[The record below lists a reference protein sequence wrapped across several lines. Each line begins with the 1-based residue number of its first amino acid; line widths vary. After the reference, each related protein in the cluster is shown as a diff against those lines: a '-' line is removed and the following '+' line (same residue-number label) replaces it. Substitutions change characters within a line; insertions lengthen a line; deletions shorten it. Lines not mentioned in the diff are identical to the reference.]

1 VTHGATEL
9 LEEAGA
15 QQLDGHVAV
24 PEIAARSPLE
34 LFWRRLRH
42 DKVALVSLG
51 VVVFLTLLAICAPLA
66 THMVGAPD
74 PTFQNNKALD
84 EFGSAAPPNAHNLLG
99 TDAVGRDVLSRTV
112 YGTRVSLTVA
122 FLATG
127 IALALGVVAG
137 LFAGYHRGWV
147 DSFLSRGLDVILA
160 FPVLLFAIG
169 VGSACKGEGCAG
181 GLLKPGISTVVFVIV
196 IPTFPYFAR
205 IVRGQVLSL
214 REREFVEAAQSL
226 GASSSRIM
234 FREILPNLVAPLIVY
249 ATLIIPANILFEASL
264 SFLGVGISEPNA
276 SWGAMIADAAKTF
289 DTAWWYMVFPGLALL
304 ITVLAFNL
312 LGDGL
317 QDALDPRTDR

>member
-1 VTHGATEL
+1 M
-9 LEEAGA
+9 
-15 QQLDGHVAV
+15 QV

-34 LFWRRLRH
+34 LFWRRLRD
-42 DKVALVSLG
+42 DKVALVALG
-51 VVVFLTLLAICAPLA
+51 VIASLTLVAICAPLVINMA
-66 THMVGAPD
+66 GAPD
-74 PTFQNNKALD
+74 PNAQNTKALD
-84 EFGSAAPPNAHNLLG
+84 EFGSAAAPSDSNLFG
-99 TDAVGRDVLSRTV
+99 TDDVGRDVFSRVV

-122 FLATG
+122 FLATS
-127 IALALGVVAG
+127 IALVLGVAAG

-147 DSFLSRGLDVILA
+147 DSLLSRGLDVILA

-169 VGSACKGEGCAG
+169 VGSACKGDGCAG
-181 GLLKPGISTVVFVIV
+181 GLLKPGVSTVVFVIV

-234 FREILPNLVAPLIVY
+234 FREILPNLIAPLIVY

-264 SFLGVGISEPNA
+264 SFLGVGISEPNP
-276 SWGAMIADAAKTF
+276 SWGAMIADAANTF
-289 DTAWWYMVFPGLALL
+289 DTAWWYMLFPGLALL
-304 ITVLAFNL
+304 VTVLAFNL

-317 QDALDPRTDR
+317 QDALDPRTAR

>member
-1 VTHGATEL
+1 VTSGATEL
-9 LEEAGA
+9 LEGAGT
-15 QQLDGHVAV
+15 QQLDRSAAV

-66 THMVGAPD
+66 TQVVGAPD
-74 PTFQNNKALD
+74 PTLQNNKALD

-99 TDAVGRDVLSRTV
+99 TDAVGRDVLSRTI

>member
-1 VTHGATEL
+1 MTTGAGGL
-9 LEEAGA
+9 LEEAGTR
-15 QQLDGHVAV
+15 QLDAVA

-34 LFWRRLRH
+34 LFWRRLRS
-42 DKVALVSLG
+42 DKVALASFG
-51 VVVFLTLLAICAPLA
+51 VIVFLTLVAICAPLVV
-66 THMVGAPD
+66 HVVGAPD
-74 PTFQNNKALD
+74 PSVQNTKALD
-84 EFGSAAPPNAHNLLG
+84 EFGSAAAPNSHNLLG
-99 TDAVGRDVLSRTV
+99 TDDVGRDVFSRVV

-122 FLATG
+122 LLATG
-127 IALALGVVAG
+127 IALFLGVVAG
-137 LFAGYHRGWV
+137 LLAGYHRGWV
-147 DSFLSRGLDVILA
+147 DSLLSRGLDVILA

-181 GLLKPGISTVVFVIV
+181 GLLKPGITTVVFVIV

-249 ATLIIPANILFEASL
+249 GTLIIPANILFEASL
-264 SFLGVGISEPNA
+264 SFLGVGIEEPNA
-276 SWGAMIADAAKTF
+276 SWGAMIADAANTF
-289 DTAWWYMVFPGLALL
+289 DSAWWYMLFPGLALL
-304 ITVLAFNL
+304 TTVLAFNL

-317 QDALDPRTDR
+317 QDALDARASR